1 MDEMTY
7 DLPAAKR
14 VFSRVGLSLT
24 AILAIGLGLSFAI
37 SFLMSVSGDVAM
49 FRESWFM
56 WMASFLPLYGIAI
69 PLGLLVMKKLPAEA
83 PEVHKL
89 GAGNGFVFFLISI
102 FLMYTGNIIGTMLS
116 MILSGGTATNE
127 IVELVQDNHPL
138 KVLFV
143 VILAP
148 VLEELVFRK
157 QLLDRTRRY
166 GEKAAAMLS
175 AVTFGLL
182 HMNLYQFFYAFALGL
197 VFAYIYL
204 RTGRLRYTAILHA
217 VINFMGS
224 VVAPWVLEIANADA
238 LASLDPTMPTE
249 ELLGFYMEVLPGMLA
264 VLAYSLVLIGFFIAG
279 LVLFIIKVRRL
290 VWKAGSEQ
298 LPRKS
303 AFRTIYCNGGMIA
316 FMVFCLVMIVFNL
329 M

>member
-1 MDEMTY
+1 MDEMTC
-7 DLPAAKR
+7 DLPSAKR

-24 AILAIGLGLSFAI
+24 AILAIGLALSFVI
-37 SFLMSVSGDVAM
+37 SFLMAVSGDVVI
-49 FRESWFM
+49 FKESWFM

-83 PEVHKL
+83 PQEQKL

-116 MILSGGTATNE
+116 MILSGGTAVNGV
-127 IVELVQDNHPL
+127 VELVQDNHPL

-224 VVAPWVLEIANADA
+224 VVAPWVVEFANADA
-238 LASLDPTMPTE
+238 LANLDPTMPTE
-249 ELLGFYMEVLPGMLA
+249 ELLGFLPGMLA
-264 VLAYSLVLIGFFIAG
+264 VLAYSLVLIGFFLAG

-290 VWKAGSEQ
+290 VWKTGTEQ
-298 LPRKS
+298 LPEKS

-316 FMVFCLVMIVFNL
+316 FMTLCLVMIFFNL

>member
-1 MDEMTY
+1 MEEHTY
-7 DLPAAKR
+7 DLKSAKR
-14 VFSRVGLSLT
+14 AFSRVGWSLT
-24 AILAIGLGLSFAI
+24 AILCTGILLS
-37 SFLMSVSGDVAM
+37 LVVSLLAGA
-49 FRESWFM
+49 FGGSGIFEESWFI
-56 WMASFLPLYGIAI
+56 WMISFLPLYGIAI
-69 PLGLLVMKKLPAEA
+69 PLGLLIMKKLPAEA
-83 PEVHKL
+83 PAEHKL

-102 FLMYTGNIIGTMLS
+102 FLMYTGNIVGIILS
-116 MILSGGTATNE
+116 MVLSGGTAVNE
-127 IVELVQDNHPL
+127 IAELVQDNHPF

-157 QLLDRTRRY
+157 QLIDRTRCY

-182 HMNLYQFFYAFALGL
+182 HQNLFQFFYAFALGL

-217 VINFMGS
+217 IINFMGS
-224 VVAPWVLEIANADA
+224 VLAPWLMQLVDLDAMAN
-238 LASLDPTMPTE
+238 LDPSLPTE
-249 ELLGFYMEVLPGMLA
+249 ELLAVYAEILPGMLI
-264 VLAYSLVLIGFFIAG
+264 VLGYFLLLIGFFIAG

-290 VWKAGSEQ
+290 VWKEADEQ
-298 LPRKS
+298 LPKKT
-303 AFRTIYCNGGMIA
+303 AFRTIYCNFGMIA
-316 FMVFCLVMIVFNL
+316 FVVICLVMIILNL

>member
-24 AILAIGLGLSFAI
+24 AILAIGLTLSFVI
-37 SFLMSVSGDVAM
+37 SFLMAVSGEVA
-49 FRESWFM
+49 FFQESWFM

-83 PEVHKL
+83 PEEQKL
-89 GAGNGFVFFLISI
+89 GVGRGFVFFLICV
-102 FLMYTGNIIGTMLS
+102 FLMYAGNIIGTMLS
-116 MILSGGTATNE
+116 TILSGGTATND
-127 IVELVQDNHPL
+127 IVELVQDNNPL

-166 GEKAAAMLS
+166 GERAAAMLS

-204 RTGRLRYTAILHA
+204 RTGRLRYSAIFHT

-224 VVAPWVLEIANADA
+224 VIAPWVLQFADVDA
-238 LASLDPTMPTE
+238 LASLDPAMPTE
-249 ELLGFYMEVLPGMLA
+249 ELLRIYMDILPGMLA
-264 VLAYSLVLIGFFIAG
+264 VLAYSMVLLGFTIAG

-290 VWKAGSEQ
+290 VWKEGSAQ
-298 LPRKS
+298 LPKRT

-316 FMVFCLVMIVFNL
+316 FMTLCLVMIVFNL

>member
-1 MDEMTY
+1 MEETTY
-7 DLPAAKR
+7 DLKSAKR
-14 VFSRVGLSLT
+14 AFSRVGLSLT
-24 AILAIGLGLSFAI
+24 AILGIGLTLSLVVSVLAGVFAGSAI
-37 SFLMSVSGDVAM
+37 F
-49 FRESWFM
+49 EKSWFI
-56 WMASFLPLYGIAI
+56 WMISFLPLYGIAI
-69 PLGLLVMKKLPAEA
+69 PLGLLIMKKLPAEA
-83 PEVHKL
+83 PAEHKL

-102 FLMYTGNIIGTMLS
+102 FLMYTGNIIGIILS
-116 MILSGGTATNE
+116 MVLSGGTAVNE
-127 IVELVQDNHPL
+127 IAELVQDNHPF

-182 HMNLYQFFYAFALGL
+182 HQNLFQFFYAFALGL

-204 RTGRLRYTAILHA
+204 RTGRLRYTAILHTI
-217 VINFMGS
+217 INFLGS
-224 VVAPWVLEIANADA
+224 VVAPWILQFADLEAMAN
-238 LASLDPTMPTE
+238 LDPSLPTE
-249 ELLGFYMEVLPGMLA
+249 ELLVAYGEILPGMLI
-264 VLAYSLVLIGFFIAG
+264 VLGYSLLLIGFFIAG

-290 VWKAGSEQ
+290 VWKEADEQ
-298 LPRKS
+298 LPKKT
-303 AFRTIYCNGGMIA
+303 AFRTIYCNFGMIA
-316 FMVFCLVMIVFNL
+316 FMVICLVMIILNL

>member
-1 MDEMTY
+1 
-7 DLPAAKR
+7 
-14 VFSRVGLSLT
+14 
-24 AILAIGLGLSFAI
+24 
-37 SFLMSVSGDVAM
+37 
-49 FRESWFM
+49 
-56 WMASFLPLYGIAI
+56 
-69 PLGLLVMKKLPAEA
+69 
-83 PEVHKL
+83 
-89 GAGNGFVFFLISI
+89 
-102 FLMYTGNIIGTMLS
+102 
-116 MILSGGTATNE
+116 
-127 IVELVQDNHPL
+127 
-138 KVLFV
+138 
-143 VILAP
+143 
-148 VLEELVFRK
+148 
-157 QLLDRTRRY
+157 
-166 GEKAAAMLS
+166 MLS

-224 VVAPWVLEIANADA
+224 VVAPWVLEIANVDA

-249 ELLGFYMEVLPGMLA
+249 ELLALYMDILPGMLA

-279 LVLFIIKVRRL
+279 LVLFIIRVRRL

-298 LPRKS
+298 LPAKT

>member
-24 AILAIGLGLSFAI
+24 AILAIGLGLSFVI
-37 SFLMSVSGDVAM
+37 SFLMTVSGEIAV

-56 WMASFLPLYGIAI
+56 WMASFLPLYAIAI
-69 PLGLLVMKKLPAEA
+69 PLGLVLMKKLPADA
-83 PEVHKL
+83 PEEHKL
-89 GAGNGFVFFLISI
+89 GAGKGFVFFLISI

-116 MILSGGTATNE
+116 MILSGGTAVNGV
-127 IVELVQDNHPL
+127 VELVQDNHPL

-157 QLLDRTRRY
+157 ELLDRTRRY
-166 GEKAAAMLS
+166 GERAAAMLS

-217 VINFMGS
+217 IINFMGS
-224 VVAPWVLEIANADA
+224 VIAPWVLEVANADV
-238 LASLDPTMPTE
+238 LATLDPTMPTE
-249 ELLGFYMEVLPGMLA
+249 ELLALYMEILPGLL
-264 VLAYSLVLIGFFIAG
+264 VTLAYSLVLIGFFIAG
-279 LVLFIIKVRRL
+279 LVLFIIKVGRL
-290 VWKAGSEQ
+290 VWKPASDQ
-298 LPRKS
+298 LPERT

-316 FMVFCLVMIVFNL
+316 FMALCLVMIVFNL